1 MVVKRTKKILKKRG
15 HRTVGYG
22 AGKKH
27 RGSGSR
33 GGVGMAGLHKH
44 KRMRAL
50 KYMPDHFGKRGFKRP
65 QKMIKIQKIIN
76 IKQLDPQIDK
86 LLKEKKIQKE
96 KDTFIVKL
104 DDLGYDKLLGTGKLN
119 HKLIIEAKA
128 FSESAIKKIEESGGK
143 TITV

>member
-1 MVVKRTKKILKKRG
+1 
-15 HRTVGYG
+15 
-22 AGKKH
+22 
-27 RGSGSR
+27 
-33 GGVGMAGLHKH
+33 MA
-44 KRMRAL
+44 
-50 KYMPDHFGKRGFKRP
+50 
-65 QKMIKIQKIIN
+65 Q
-76 IKQLDPQIDK
+76 
-86 LLKEKKIQKE
+86 KKIQKE